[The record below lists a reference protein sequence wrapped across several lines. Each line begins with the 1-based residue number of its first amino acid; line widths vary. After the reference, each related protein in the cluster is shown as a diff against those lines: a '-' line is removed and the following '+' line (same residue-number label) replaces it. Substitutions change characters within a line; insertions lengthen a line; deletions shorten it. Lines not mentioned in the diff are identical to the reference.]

1 MCTPC
6 PWRINILKR
15 DIQLSIVIPVFNGA
29 STIGELV
36 DRLIHRLDQCQL
48 EIILINDHSHD
59 NSEEVCIGIQRK
71 YPRIVCF
78 YSLAKNVG
86 EHNAVLAGLNNV
98 SGDYVVIMDDDFQNP
113 PAEVI
118 KLVDAAIENEYDV
131 IYTYYDKKQ
140 HSFFRNFGSWFN
152 DKMANIML
160 HKPKDLYLSS
170 FKLINRFLVNEITK
184 YKSPF
189 PYIDGLILQT
199 TDNIGKVKVEHHE
212 RREGRSNYTLKKLI
226 SLWIRSFTNFS
237 ILPLRVSVILGLI
250 FSFFGITYGI
260 FVIIERIVHP
270 GMAPGMASLIVSVAI
285 FAGVQLIAIGM
296 IGEYV
301 GRIFLAQNKK
311 PQYTIKKSFPKN
323 NRDRVL
329 THVRR

>member
-1 MCTPC
+1 
-6 PWRINILKR
+6 LKR
-15 DIQLSIVIPVFNGA
+15 DIRLSIVIPVFNGA
-29 STIGELV
+29 GTIGELV
-36 DRLIHRLDQCQL
+36 DRLIHRLDQFQL

-59 NSEEVCIGIQRK
+59 NSEEVCIGIQK
-71 YPRIVCF
+71 KHPRIVCF

-113 PAEVI
+113 PSEVI
-118 KLVDAAIENEYDV
+118 KLVDAAVENDYDV

-160 HKPKDLYLSS
+160 HKPRDLYLSS

-250 FSFFGITYGI
+250 FSFFGIAYGI
-260 FVIIERIVHP
+260 FVIIERILHP

-311 PQYTIKKSFPKN
+311 PQYTIKKAVPKK
-323 NRDRVL
+323 
-329 THVRR
+329 

>member
-1 MCTPC
+1 
-6 PWRINILKR
+6 LKR
-15 DIQLSIVIPVFNGA
+15 DIRLSIVIPVFNGA
-29 STIGELV
+29 GTIGELV
-36 DRLIHRLDQCQL
+36 DRLIHRLDQFQL

-59 NSEEVCIGIQRK
+59 NSEEVCIGIQK
-71 YPRIVCF
+71 KHPRIVCF

-113 PAEVI
+113 PSEVV
-118 KLVDAAIENEYDV
+118 KLVDAAVENDYDV

-250 FSFFGITYGI
+250 FSFFGIAYGI
-260 FVIIERIVHP
+260 FVIIERILHP

-311 PQYTIKKSFPKN
+311 PQYTIKRAFPKK
-323 NRDRVL
+323 
-329 THVRR
+329 

>member
-1 MCTPC
+1 M
-6 PWRINILKR
+6 KR
-15 DIQLSIVIPVFNGA
+15 DIRLSIVIPVFNGA
-29 STIGELV
+29 GTIGELV
-36 DRLIHRLDQCQL
+36 DRLIHRLDQFQL

-59 NSEEVCIGIQRK
+59 NSEEICIGIQK
-71 YPRIVCF
+71 KHPRIVCF

-113 PAEVI
+113 PADVI
-118 KLVDAAIENEYDV
+118 KLVDAAVENDYDV

-160 HKPKDLYLSS
+160 HKPKELYLSS
-170 FKLINRFLVNEITK
+170 FKLINRFLINEITK

-250 FSFFGITYGI
+250 FSFFGIAYGI
-260 FVIIERIVHP
+260 FVIIERILHP

-311 PQYTIKKSFPKN
+311 PQYTIKKAFPKK
-323 NRDRVL
+323 
-329 THVRR
+329 